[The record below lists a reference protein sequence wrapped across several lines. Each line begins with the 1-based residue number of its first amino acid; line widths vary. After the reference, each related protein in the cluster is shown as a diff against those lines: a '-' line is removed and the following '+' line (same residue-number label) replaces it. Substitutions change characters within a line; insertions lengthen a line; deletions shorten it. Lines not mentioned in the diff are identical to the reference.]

1 MILVILILYFL
12 IGIPVTLCKDY
23 DKNSFD
29 SGLFLENVKLKNNHK
44 LVIGNVNI
52 NSISNKFDNLK
63 LIIQGKVD
71 ILVITQTKTDTSFPL
86 NQFEIQGYSKPCR
99 FDRNRNGGDVREDI
113 PSRQSKIDNTREDI
127 ESIFY

>member
-71 ILVITQTKTDTSFPL
+71 ILVITQTKTDTSFSL
-86 NQFEIQGYSKPCR
+86 NQFEIQGYSKPYR
-99 FDRNRNGGDVREDI
+99 FDRNRNGGDVQEDI
-113 PSRQSKIDNTREDI
+113 PSRQSKIDNTPEDI

>member
-1 MILVILILYFL
+1 MVLVILILYFL

-63 LIIQGKVD
+63 LIIQGTID
-71 ILVITQTKTDTSFPL
+71 ILVMTETETASTFPL
-86 NQFEIQGYSKPCR
+86 
-99 FDRNRNGGDVREDI
+99 D
-113 PSRQSKIDNTREDI
+113 
-127 ESIFY
+127 

>member
-71 ILVITQTKTDTSFPL
+71 ILVITQTKTGTSFPL

-99 FDRNRNGGDVREDI
+99 FDRNRNGGDVREHI